1 MTIERHPNALYVRLP
16 GFLSRLLG
24 FREVW
29 VEREGDSTPWFAA
42 DIGPEDRVVSL
53 GRFHAAIG

>member
-1 MTIERHPNALYVRLP
+1 MTIERHPKALYVRLP

-29 VEREGDSTPWFAA
+29 IEQEGEGAPWFAVDPA
-42 DIGPEDRVVSL
+42 PDDRVVSL
-53 GRFHAAIG
+53 GRLHAVIG